1 MPSMFADD
9 SPDRKYWTE
18 YDHFMIEREARA
30 QRRAHIYRLF
40 GARFRAM
47 HAGIARFVSAASSGL
62 KPARRQA

>member
-9 SPDRKYWTE
+9 SPDRKYWTD

-30 QRRAHIYRLF
+30 QRRAHFYRLF
-40 GARFRAM
+40 DAWFRAM
-47 HAGIARFVSAASSGL
+47 HAGIARFVSAALSGL

>member
-40 GARFRAM
+40 GAWFRAI
-47 HAGIARFVSAASSGL
+47 HAGTAWFVSAALSGS